1 MKRPA
6 SPRLRRARPVSMPA
20 RPSPRLRPARSR
32 LRPIKLRPPGDLN
45 PLERRIAALLLS
57 LKGPA
62 AAMTGAEVAA
72 AFGVHVRLVGK
83 VARALRLRGLPAVGG
98 CGVWKGYWVARTGAE
113 YRAFCEAEARRARS
127 IYKARRAGLKSAW
140 LAWADGQ
147 KRLRRRG

>member
-1 MKRPA
+1 MKRPP
-6 SPRLRRARPVSMPA
+6 SPRLRRTRPASKPA
-20 RPSPRLRPARSR
+20 RPARV
-32 LRPIKLRPPGDLN
+32 KLRPPAGLGD
-45 PLERRIAALLLS
+45 LERRIAALILS
-57 LKGPA
+57 LRGPA
-62 AAMTGAEVAA
+62 AARTGAQIAA

-83 VARALRLRGLPAVGG
+83 VARRLRLRGFPVVGD
-98 CGVWKGYWVARTGAE
+98 CGVWKGYRLARTGAE